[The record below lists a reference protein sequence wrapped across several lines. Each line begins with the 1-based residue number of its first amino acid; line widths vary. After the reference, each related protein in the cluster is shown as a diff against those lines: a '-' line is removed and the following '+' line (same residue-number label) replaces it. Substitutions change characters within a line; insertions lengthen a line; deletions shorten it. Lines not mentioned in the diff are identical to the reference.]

1 MSSGSYQ
8 EYRLI
13 NLLNEFDEEMA
24 ESYVNN
30 VSLMMDE
37 IEKIGGFRNISWIRS
52 RKGETIAFR
61 ASFDTPLFLV
71 ISHPI
76 SRFSKLEKYRIYG
89 EERQLCLNLA
99 IVPAYLATLDV
110 YTVVKLW
117 NEGAKRFFSPTAEP
131 IPEREEEFWHII
143 PSPRGAQFSSMN
155 FLLKHQSSIR
165 PAPTSIREILR
176 DYFRYMFWSFPKR
189 GFSCCAHF
197 VNDSRH
203 IHTLLKNAK
212 TIYGF
217 EKVYDDTMLIPTKGR
232 YYEMEIQRIDL
243 WGLQSQNSH
252 YKLVPV
258 NAVLTKDVAQ
268 DIQDFQGKFFIN
280 GVVAEFRRRGETRF
294 NALTVVA
301 EYGVNSIELQQ
312 AVIGQVVSE
321 RFKSG
326 KSLSYIGSVP
336 EIKQDVDEIVRLLSQ
351 KVRIGHTMAEG
362 IKNARTRFDLALS
375 WLYPIVVV
383 DDSDVMLCH
392 PFVLGSLCQF
402 GLFDRIMRYD
412 GGLAN
417 ALRLLEK
424 IPDSTYE
431 ELRRSPEARFFR
443 GKGML
448 VDLVIK
454 VLQSSIDWIRFSKI
468 LKRIF

>member
-13 NLLNEFDEEMA
+13 NLLNEFDEEMT
-24 ESYVNN
+24 ESYLNN
-30 VSLMMDE
+30 VSRMMDE
-37 IEKIGGFRNISWIRS
+37 IEKIGGFRNISWIRGS
-52 RKGETIAFR
+52 KGEPIAFR
-61 ASFDTPLFLV
+61 TSFDTPLFLM

-76 SRFSKLEKYRIYG
+76 SRFGKLEKYRIYS
-89 EERQLCLNLA
+89 EDRQLCLNLA
-99 IVPAYLATLDV
+99 IVPAYLVTLDV

-131 IPEREEEFWHII
+131 IPETEEEFWYIM
-143 PSPRGAQFSSMN
+143 PSSRWAQFSSMN
-155 FLLKHQSSIR
+155 FLLKHQASIH

-176 DYFRYMFWSFPKR
+176 DYFRYMFWSFPQR

-217 EKVYDDTMLIPTKGR
+217 DKVYDDTMLIPTKAGYR
-232 YYEMEIQRIDL
+232 EMEIQRIDL
-243 WGLQSQNSH
+243 WGLQSENLH
-252 YKLVPV
+252 YKLAPV
-258 NAVLTKDVAQ
+258 KAVLTKDIARN
-268 DIQDFQGKFFIN
+268 IQDFQGEFFIN

-326 KSLSYIGSVP
+326 NSLSHIGSVS
-336 EIKQDVDEIVRLLSQ
+336 EIKQDVDEIVQLLSQ
-351 KVRIGHTMAEG
+351 KVRISRTMAEG

-375 WLYPIVVV
+375 WLNPVVVV
-383 DDSDVMLCH
+383 DDNDVMLCH

-402 GLFDRIMRYD
+402 GLFDRIMRYE
-412 GGLAN
+412 GGLAK
-417 ALRLLEK
+417 ALRLLDK
-424 IPDSTYE
+424 IPGSTFE
-431 ELRRSPEARFFR
+431 QLRRSPEAKFFR
-443 GKGML
+443 DKGML
-448 VDLVIK
+448 VDLVIR